1 MNKPVEFLVTVKK
14 TRLQYFGPF
23 IVVVVAV
30 GVVNVDT
37 VVDVTMA
44 ICENQ
49 NGHRYDSKRRNQN
62 FSAPKQET

>member
-1 MNKPVEFLVTVKK
+1 MWFFFCRVAAADA
-14 TRLQYFGPF
+14 G
-23 IVVVVAV
+23 VVVAV

-44 ICENQ
+44 IRENQ

>member
-1 MNKPVEFLVTVKK
+1 MNKPVEFLVKK

-23 IVVVVAV
+23 IVV
-30 GVVNVDT
+30 VVNVDT